1 MRDRKAQPLV
11 ATAEV
16 TNTGNREGTEIVQCY
31 INVRGASTEQPVR
44 TLKGFARI
52 TLKPGESRTVSF
64 PLGFEELSFYNV
76 KAQATVEPGTEYTVY
91 IGGNSTAEQAAHF
104 RLTQ

>member
-1 MRDRKAQPLV
+1 MDPKAQPV
-11 ATAEV
+11 IATAEV

-31 INVRGASTEQPVR
+31 VNVRGASTEQPVR

-52 TLKPGESRTVSF
+52 TLKPGESRTARF
-64 PLGFEELSFYNV
+64 PLGFEELSLYNA
-76 KAQATVEPGTEYTVY
+76 KAQSTVEPGTEYTVF
-91 IGGNSTAEQAAHF
+91 IGGSSSAEQATHF

>member
-1 MRDRKAQPLV
+1 MAPKAQPVV

-16 TNTGNREGTEIVQCY
+16 TNTGNREGTEIVECY
-31 INVRGASTEQPVR
+31 VNVRGASTEQPVR
-44 TLKGFARI
+44 TLKGFARV

-64 PLGFEELSFYNV
+64 PLGFEELSFYNAKV
-76 KAQATVEPGTEYTVY
+76 QSTVEPGTEYTVY
-91 IGGNSTAEQAAHF
+91 IGGSSTAEQATHF